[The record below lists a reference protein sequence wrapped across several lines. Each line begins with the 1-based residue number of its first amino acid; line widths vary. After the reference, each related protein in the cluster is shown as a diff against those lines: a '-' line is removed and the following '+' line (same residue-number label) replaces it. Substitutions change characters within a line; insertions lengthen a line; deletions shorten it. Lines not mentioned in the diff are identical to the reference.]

1 MPLPRSRNDR
11 LRRPKRPRSGGTGV
25 RSRAVRSQTAPGS
38 PGPFP
43 RALRPPQPVASL
55 ESSFLAGIL
64 QELHAEVRRSFPS
77 LDRDIRGGERVYLNS
92 GGGTLVAETSA
103 RAQARAAQYTNAQ
116 DGNITSGEILTA
128 ELQAAARANV
138 AAFLNAT
145 SADQISFHS
154 STSHA
159 LFNLSFAF
167 RDLLRRGDNL
177 VVTHLDHAANV
188 TPWES
193 LWGEDRGLEIRQC
206 RLGADGTLDLD
217 HLERLVNRRTR
228 LIAVTYASNGLGTIV
243 PVESVVRIAHRNGR
257 PRPPTGRSRG
267 WQGALVVVDAVH
279 HAYHAP
285 IDVRTLRCDFLALS
299 GYKLFGPMIGALW
312 GRTDWLK
319 ALRPYR
325 VEPHTNEAP
334 IKFEQGTPNN
344 PVLAGL
350 SGALE
355 YLLWLGERIEKA
367 SEGHPGARLLR
378 ERLRRAY
385 PPGERRRL
393 KWALC
398 AIREYEKTL
407 STALLDGFRELRPH
421 GVHLHGISDPARIS
435 ERDPTFTFEV
445 RGQRA
450 EAIKRQLWEEAHI
463 EVTTGHCF
471 SVALYRAL
479 RLERAVRASFAH
491 YDNLETVQHFFEALR
506 GIVT

>member
-1 MPLPRSRNDR
+1 MPVPRSRNAR
-11 LRRPKRPRSGGTGV
+11 LHRPKRLS
-25 RSRAVRSQTAPGS
+25 PGS
-38 PGPFP
+38 RGPFP
-43 RALRPPQPVASL
+43 RAVRSPRPRNSP

-64 QELHAEVRRSFPS
+64 QELHVEVRRSFPS

-103 RAQARAAQYTNAQ
+103 RAQARAAQYMNAQ
-116 DGNITSGEILTA
+116 DGKITSGEIHTA
-128 ELQAAARANV
+128 ELQATARTNV
-138 AAFLNAT
+138 AAFLNAP
-145 SADQISFHS
+145 SANQISFHS

-159 LFNLSFAF
+159 LFNLSLAF
-167 RDLLRRGDNL
+167 RDLLRHGDNL

-206 RLGADGTLDLD
+206 RLCSDGTLDLD

-243 PVESVVRIAHRNGR
+243 PIHSVVRIARRYGR

-285 IDVRTLRCDFLALS
+285 IDVRALRCDFLAFS
-299 GYKLFGPMIGALW
+299 GYKIFGPMIGALW
-312 GRTDWLK
+312 GRTEWLK

-325 VEPHTNEAP
+325 VEPHTDEAP
-334 IKFEQGTPNN
+334 VKFEQGTPNN
-344 PVLAGL
+344 PSLAGL

-355 YLLWLGERIEKA
+355 YLLWLGEQIERA

-378 ERLRRAY
+378 ERLHRAY
-385 PPGERRRL
+385 RPGERRRL

-421 GVHLHGISDPARIS
+421 GVHLHGISDPARVA

-445 RGQRA
+445 RGKRG
-450 EAIKRQLWEEAHI
+450 ETIKRQLWEDAHI
-463 EVTTGHCF
+463 EVTTGSSF

-491 YDNLETVQHFFEALR
+491 YDNLETVQHFLDALR
-506 GIVT
+506 RIVT